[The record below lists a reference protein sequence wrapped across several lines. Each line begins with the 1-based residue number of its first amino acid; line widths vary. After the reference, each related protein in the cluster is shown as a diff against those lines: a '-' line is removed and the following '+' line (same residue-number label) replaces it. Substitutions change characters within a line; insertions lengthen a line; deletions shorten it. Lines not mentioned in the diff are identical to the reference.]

1 VLSQQRISCAD
12 RVPETLARLG
22 LANEAQEVFWV
33 ITYDAEMKVRTI
45 IEIARGTY
53 AGVMVNLPALFSAI
67 LASGCDR
74 FMVAHNHPSDNPRPT
89 SADKKLT
96 AAIMD
101 QANAL
106 GLYFENHYIVTPSG
120 KFTDFTVAGLM
131 KPAPYHSDGRTA
143 AAASHEEDDPC
154 PD

>member
-1 VLSQQRISCAD
+1 
-12 RVPETLARLG
+12 LARLG
-22 LANEAQEVFWV
+22 LASETQEVFWV

-74 FMVAHNHPSDNPRPT
+74 FMVAHNHPSDNARPT
-89 SADKKLT
+89 AADKRLT

-106 GLYFENHYIVTPSG
+106 GLYFENHFIVTPSG
-120 KFTDFTVAGLM
+120 KYTDFTARGLM
-131 KPAPYHSDGRTA
+131 NPAVYHPDA
-143 AAASHEEDDPC
+143 QQVAAASPVEEPC
-154 PD
+154 PDD

>member
-1 VLSQQRISCAD
+1 M
-12 RVPETLARLG
+12 
-22 LANEAQEVFWV
+22 FWV

-89 SADKKLT
+89 AADKRLT
-96 AAIMD
+96 TAIMD

-106 GLYFENHYIVTPSG
+106 GLYFENHYVVTPSG
-120 KFTDFTVAGLM
+120 KFTDFAEAGLM
-131 KPAPYHSDGRTA
+131 VPAQYHAEGRSA
-143 AAASHEEDDPC
+143 AAASHEEDDLC
-154 PD
+154 PE

>member
-1 VLSQQRISCAD
+1 M
-12 RVPETLARLG
+12 
-22 LANEAQEVFWV
+22 FWV

-89 SADKKLT
+89 AADKRLT

-106 GLYFENHYIVTPSG
+106 GLYFENHFIVTPTG
-120 KFTDFTVAGLM
+120 AFTDFAASGLM
-131 KPAPYHSDGRTA
+131 NPAPYHSDGKTA
-143 AAASHEEDDPC
+143 QAASHEEDDEC